1 MAAYVPDVSCSSH
14 HRPRR
19 AHSHKPRPLSP
30 RPLPL
35 HLQDPHQRS
44 RVRRQD
50 HTSYPAQSHHS
61 YRYERVPCCSP
72 CHSTVSHF
80 IYSPSP
86 SLSPSPWYHSPRTS
100 STRNT
105 FEYSNHLQSRSYAH
119 SFDFL
124 DTPPVSAGRRGHQRS
139 FDFLDSPR
147 GTHCR
152 RGQTTSFDFT
162 DAHHC
167 PDYSSVRVPSRRVSS
182 HCHERRGTSVII
194 GGDWYEPRSHDLRSH
209 EPRSH
214 DSMSTVST
222 ASSRAT
228 GGVAHQSPNSPL
240 IECRAT
246 PPALLRVKQLPTCR
260 RPYYFKSEWVEPREY
275 CTCSLVC

>member
-1 MAAYVPDVSCSSH
+1 MAAYVPDISCSSH

-35 HLQDPHQRS
+35 HLQDPHRS

-50 HTSYPAQSHHS
+50 HTSYPTHSHHS
-61 YRYERVPCCSP
+61 YRYERAPCCSP

-80 IYSPSP
+80 NYSP
-86 SLSPSPWYHSPRTS
+86 SLSPSPWYHSPRSTS
-100 STRNT
+100 SRNT
-105 FEYSNHLQSRSYAH
+105 FDYSNHLHSRSYAH

-162 DAHHC
+162 GVGSSRC
-167 PDYSSVRVPSRRVSS
+167 PDYSSVRLPSRRVSS

-194 GGDWYEPRSHDLRSH
+194 GGDWYEPRSHD
-209 EPRSH
+209 
-214 DSMSTVST
+214 SMSTLST
-222 ASSRAT
+222 ASSRAA
-228 GGVAHQSPNSPL
+228 GGVTHQGPNSPL
-240 IECRAT
+240 IEYRAT
-246 PPALLRVKQLPTCR
+246 PTALRIKQLPTCR
-260 RPYYFKSEWVEPREY
+260 KPYYSKSEWVW
-275 CTCSLVC
+275 SVGGAS